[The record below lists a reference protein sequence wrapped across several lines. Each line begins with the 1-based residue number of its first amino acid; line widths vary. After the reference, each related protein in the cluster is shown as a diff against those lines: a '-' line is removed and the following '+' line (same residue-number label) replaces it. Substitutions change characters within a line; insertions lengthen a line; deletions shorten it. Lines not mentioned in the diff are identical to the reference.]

1 MSALNVVAEGE
12 EGIGTKGNAGQ
23 LIQPCAFFFSRKNG
37 RLLCENLLPGA
48 VRADIHIFL
57 TDVNIDGVVSLCPLD
72 ILAEGQVQNLR
83 ALTKEPVV
91 CFLTCQTGTVYTGL
105 LACAHADGLS
115 VFYEA
120 DGVGLGVFED
130 DQRDLHIS
138 FCFLGK
144 LFILSHDVGDQRIVD
159 GQLLTALFKGYAVHL
174 LVLDRSRYISRIDLN
189 HVVVSFFLLMK
200 DLQSL
205 LGIARSDDPVGN
217 LSFDQKS
224 GIFIAGIGK
233 GDEISEGR
241 HTVCASGSRI
251 GTGQRGE
258 VFPVHIV
265 YPVDLCLGLGKRKT
279 NSSTCGRYMLKGGS
293 CRKAGLFF
301 QTAYQLPAVESI
313 QEIDITRFAGKH
325 LDRKLTS
332 VFHINAGR
340 FLVGVAS
347 IF

>member
-1 MSALNVVAEGE
+1 
-12 EGIGTKGNAGQ
+12 
-23 LIQPCAFFFSRKNG
+23 
-37 RLLCENLLPGA
+37 
-48 VRADIHIFL
+48 
-57 TDVNIDGVVSLCPLD
+57 
-72 ILAEGQVQNLR
+72 
-83 ALTKEPVV
+83 
-91 CFLTCQTGTVYTGL
+91 
-105 LACAHADGLS
+105 
-115 VFYEA
+115 
-120 DGVGLGVFED
+120 
-130 DQRDLHIS
+130 
-138 FCFLGK
+138 
-144 LFILSHDVGDQRIVD
+144 
-159 GQLLTALFKGYAVHL
+159 
-174 LVLDRSRYISRIDLN
+174 
-189 HVVVSFFLLMK
+189 MK

-279 NSSTCGRYMLKGGS
+279 NSSTCGRYMLQ
-293 CRKAGLFF
+293 LF
-301 QTAYQLPAVESI
+301 YQLPAVESI

>member
-1 MSALNVVAEGE
+1 M
-12 EGIGTKGNAGQ
+12 
-23 LIQPCAFFFSRKNG
+23 
-37 RLLCENLLPGA
+37 
-48 VRADIHIFL
+48 
-57 TDVNIDGVVSLCPLD
+57 
-72 ILAEGQVQNLR
+72 
-83 ALTKEPVV
+83 
-91 CFLTCQTGTVYTGL
+91 YTGL
-105 LACAHADGLS
+105 LTCSYADSLS

-130 DQRDLHIS
+130 DKRNLHIS
-138 FCFLGK
+138 LCFLTQ
-144 LFILSHDVGDQRIVD
+144 LFILCYDIRDQLIID
-159 GQLLTALFKGYAVHL
+159 CQLLTALLKGHAVHL
-174 LVLDRSRYISRIDLN
+174 FTLDGIRNVIRVDLD

-241 HTVCASGSRI
+241 HTVCASGSRV

-265 YPVDLCLGLGKRKT
+265 YPVDLCQGLGKRKT
-279 NSSTCGRYMLKGGS
+279 NCSTCGRYMFKGGS
-293 CRKAGLFF
+293 CRKACLFF
-301 QTAYQLPAVESI
+301 QTAYQLPAIESI
-313 QEIDITRFAGKH
+313 QEVDITRLAGKY
-325 LDRKLTS
+325 LNRKLTS
-332 VFHINAGR
+332 VFHIDTGR